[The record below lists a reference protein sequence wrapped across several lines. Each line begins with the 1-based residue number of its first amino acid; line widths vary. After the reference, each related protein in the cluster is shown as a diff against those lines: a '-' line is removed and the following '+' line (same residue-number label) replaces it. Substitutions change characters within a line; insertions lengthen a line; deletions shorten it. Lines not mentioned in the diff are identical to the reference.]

1 MSEQRLEQR
10 KNHVYRALNPEQAND
25 ETRRLLRMVP
35 HGGRDTRDAIQG
47 LIVLANI
54 GFVSA
59 IHAMSDLMRNGYDRI
74 VDEVLTII

>member
-1 MSEQRLEQR
+1 MTKQSSEPR
-10 KNHVYRALNPEQAND
+10 KNHVYRALTQEQAED

-74 VDEVLTII
+74 VDEVLTLI